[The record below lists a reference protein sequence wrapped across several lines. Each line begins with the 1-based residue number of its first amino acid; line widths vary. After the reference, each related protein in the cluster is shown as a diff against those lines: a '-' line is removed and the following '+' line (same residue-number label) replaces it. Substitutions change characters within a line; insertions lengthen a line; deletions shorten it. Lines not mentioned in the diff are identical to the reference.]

1 MEKKSL
7 LTTDKGILTI
17 KEMYD
22 KLGIKNMIDRSE
34 SAEDP
39 NVRFSKFDKVR
50 THGMEFLTG
59 EVKVSKQYNRIRS
72 QFFERVFTL
81 LQGWGYEIDEEYY
94 DSKRY
99 SNLYND
105 YKFKAKDLPSI
116 TVNLNCFHDDIF
128 KTSIGYERESD
139 WLKVE
144 KTEQEINKQIV
155 SHIKRKGDIKL
166 LRELKLRQLLNEI

>member
-1 MEKKSL
+1 ME
-7 LTTDKGILTI
+7 DKGILTI

-22 KLGIKNMIDRSE
+22 KLGIKNVIDKSE

-50 THGMEFLTG
+50 TYGMEFLTG
-59 EVKVSKQYNRIRS
+59 EVKVSKQYNRTRS
-72 QFFERVFTL
+72 QFFERVFSF
-81 LQGWGYEIDEEYY
+81 LQGWGYEIDESYY
-94 DSKRY
+94 GSERRFLD
-99 SNLYND
+99 ND
-105 YKFKAKDLPSI
+105 YKFKGDGLPTI

-128 KTSIGYERESD
+128 KTSFGYERESD
-139 WLKVE
+139 WFKVE

-166 LRELKLRQLLNEI
+166 LRELKLRQLLYEV

>member
-1 MEKKSL
+1 
-7 LTTDKGILTI
+7 
-17 KEMYD
+17 
-22 KLGIKNMIDRSE
+22 MIDKSE

-50 THGMEFLTG
+50 TSGMEFLTG
-59 EVKVSKQYNRIRS
+59 EVKVSKQYNRTRS
-72 QFFERVFTL
+72 QFFERVFSF
-81 LQGWGYEIDEEYY
+81 LQTWGYEIDENYY

-99 SNLYND
+99 FLDND
-105 YKFKAKDLPSI
+105 YRFKGRDLPSI

-144 KTEQEINKQIV
+144 KTEQEINKEIV
-155 SHIKRKGDIKL
+155 SHIKRKVDTKN
-166 LRELKLRQLLNEI
+166 R

>member
-1 MEKKSL
+1 ME
-7 LTTDKGILTI
+7 DKGILTI

-22 KLGIKNMIDRSE
+22 KLGIKNMIDKSV

-39 NVRFSKFDKVR
+39 NVRFSKFDKCR
-50 THGMEFLTG
+50 TYGMEFLTG
-59 EVKVSKQYNRIRS
+59 EVKVSKQYNRTRS
-72 QFFERVFTL
+72 QFFERVFSF
-81 LQGWGYEIDEEYY
+81 LQGWGYEIDENYY

-99 SNLYND
+99 NNLHND
-105 YKFKAKDLPSI
+105 YKFNGDGLPSI

-144 KTEQEINKQIV
+144 KTEQEINKEIV
-155 SHIKRKGDIKL
+155 SYIKRKGDTKL
-166 LRELKLRQLLNEI
+166 LRELKLRQLLYEV

>member
-1 MEKKSL
+1 ME
-7 LTTDKGILTI
+7 DKGILTI

-22 KLGIKNMIDRSE
+22 KLGIKNMIDKSE

-50 THGMEFLTG
+50 TYGMEFLTG
-59 EVKVSKQYNRIRS
+59 EVKVSKQYNRTRS
-72 QFFERVFTL
+72 QFFERVFSL
-81 LQGWGYEIDEEYY
+81 LQGWGYEIDQDYY

-99 SNLYND
+99 FLDNN
-105 YKFKAKDLPSI
+105 YKFKGDCLPTI

-144 KTEQEINKQIV
+144 KTEKEINKEIV
-155 SHIKRKGDIKL
+155 SYIKRKGDTKL
-166 LRELKLRQLLNEI
+166 LRELKLRQLLYEI

>member
-1 MEKKSL
+1 ME
-7 LTTDKGILTI
+7 DKGILTI

-22 KLGIKNMIDRSE
+22 KLGIKNMIDKSE

-50 THGMEFLTG
+50 TSGMEFLTG
-59 EVKVSKQYNRIRS
+59 EVKVSKQYNRTKS
-72 QFFERVFTL
+72 QFFERVFSF
-81 LQGWGYEIDEEYY
+81 LQGWGYEIDENYY
-94 DSKRY
+94 GSERRFLD
-99 SNLYND
+99 ND
-105 YKFKAKDLPSI
+105 YKFKGDGLPTI

-144 KTEQEINKQIV
+144 KTEKEINKEIV
-155 SHIKRKGDIKL
+155 SYIKRKGDTKL
-166 LRELKLRQLLNEI
+166 LRELKLRQLLYEI

>member
-1 MEKKSL
+1 ME
-7 LTTDKGILTI
+7 DKGILTI

-22 KLGIKNMIDRSE
+22 KLGIKNMIDKSE

-50 THGMEFLTG
+50 TYGMEFLTG
-59 EVKVSKQYNRIRS
+59 EVKVSKQYNRTRS
-72 QFFERVFTL
+72 QFFERVFSL
-81 LQGWGYEIDEEYY
+81 LQGWGYEIDESYY
-94 DSKRY
+94 GSERRFLD
-99 SNLYND
+99 ND
-105 YKFKAKDLPSI
+105 YKFKGDGLPSI

-144 KTEQEINKQIV
+144 KTEQEINKGDEIV
-155 SHIKRKGDIKL
+155 TGI
-166 LRELKLRQLLNEI
+166 

>member
-1 MEKKSL
+1 ME
-7 LTTDKGILTI
+7 DKGILTI

-22 KLGIKNMIDRSE
+22 KLGIKNMIDKSE

-39 NVRFSKFDKVR
+39 NVRFSKFDKCR
-50 THGMEFLTG
+50 IYGMEFLNG
-59 EVKVSKQYNRIRS
+59 EVKVSKQYNRTKS
-72 QFFERVFTL
+72 QFFERVFSF
-81 LQGWGYEIDEEYY
+81 LQGWGYEIDQEYY

-99 SNLYND
+99 FLDND
-105 YKFKAKDLPSI
+105 YKFNGDGLPSI
-116 TVNLNCFHDDIF
+116 TVNINCFHDDIF

-155 SHIKRKGDIKL
+155 SHIKRKGDTKL
-166 LRELKLRQLLNEI
+166 LRELKLRQLLYEV

>member
-1 MEKKSL
+1 ME
-7 LTTDKGILTI
+7 DKGILTI

-22 KLGIKNMIDRSE
+22 KLGIKNMIDKSE

-39 NVRFSKFDKVR
+39 SVRFSKFDKVR
-50 THGMEFLTG
+50 TYGMEFLTG
-59 EVKVSKQYNRIRS
+59 EVEVSKQYNRTRS
-72 QFFERVFTL
+72 QFFERVFTF
-81 LQGWGYEIDEEYY
+81 LQGWGYEIDENYY

-99 SNLYND
+99 FLHND
-105 YKFKAKDLPSI
+105 YRFKGRDLPSI

-144 KTEQEINKQIV
+144 KTEQEINKEIV
-155 SHIKRKGDIKL
+155 SHIKRKGDTKL
-166 LRELKLRQLLNEI
+166 LRELKLRQLLYEV

>member
-1 MEKKSL
+1 ME
-7 LTTDKGILTI
+7 DKGILTI

-22 KLGIKNMIDRSE
+22 KLGIKNMIDKSE

-50 THGMEFLTG
+50 TSGMEFLTG
-59 EVKVSKQYNRIRS
+59 EVKVSKQYNRTKS
-72 QFFERVFTL
+72 QFFERVFSF
-81 LQGWGYEIDEEYY
+81 LQGWGYEIDESYY

-99 SNLYND
+99 FLDND
-105 YKFKAKDLPSI
+105 YKFKGDGLPTI
-116 TVNLNCFHDDIF
+116 KVNLNCFHDDIF

-144 KTEQEINKQIV
+144 KTEKEINKEIV
-155 SHIKRKGDIKL
+155 SYIKRKGDTKL
-166 LRELKLRQLLNEI
+166 LRELKLRQLLYEI

>member
-1 MEKKSL
+1 ME
-7 LTTDKGILTI
+7 DKGILTI

-22 KLGIKNMIDRSE
+22 KLGIKNMIDKSV

-50 THGMEFLTG
+50 TYGMEFLTG
-59 EVKVSKQYNRIRS
+59 EVEVSKQYNRTRS
-72 QFFERVFTL
+72 QFFERVFSF
-81 LQGWGYEIDEEYY
+81 LQTWGYEIDENYY

-99 SNLYND
+99 FLDND
-105 YKFKAKDLPSI
+105 YRFKGRDLPSI

-144 KTEQEINKQIV
+144 KTEQEINKEIV
-155 SHIKRKGDIKL
+155 SYIKRKGDKKL
-166 LRELKLRQLLNEI
+166 LRELKLRQLLYEV